1 MEENRIPKQVLYMNT
16 ETTRLRGRPGNR
28 WQDEVTEDGRIAGG
42 QGWQEK
48 LYNRNEWMKQGIITF
63 CTCQW
68 E

>member
-1 MEENRIPKQVLYMNT
+1 MNT